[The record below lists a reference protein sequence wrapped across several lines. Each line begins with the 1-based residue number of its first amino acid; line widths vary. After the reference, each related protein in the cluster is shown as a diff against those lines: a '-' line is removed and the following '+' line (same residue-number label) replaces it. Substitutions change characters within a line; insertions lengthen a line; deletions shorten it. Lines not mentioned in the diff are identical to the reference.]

1 MPRKRNPR
9 RGSMQFWPRKRAKDI
24 VARVRTWPSAKDTK
38 LLGFAGY
45 KVGMTHLIIT
55 DNKPT
60 SLTKNEDI
68 QMPVTILECPPIKIA
83 AIMSY
88 TKDAYGLHCVG
99 QINAEKLDKEVAR
112 KISLPKKT
120 KPSEPKTKNVTEVRV
135 LAYTQP
141 KLTKI
146 GKKKPELFEL
156 GIGGTNAEEKLKYA
170 RELLGKEVKLSDVFA
185 AGQVVDSISI
195 TKGKGFQ
202 GPVKRFGVMLRHHKS
217 EKTIRGP
224 GSLGPWHGDRQYRV
238 PKAGQMGFHQRIE
251 YNKQIIN
258 INDDVSK
265 INAKGGF
272 IRYGEIKNQYMLIK
286 GSLGG
291 ASKRMVTLTVP
302 RRHIA
307 KLPKEPPAIVYMS
320 KSSQQ

>member
-1 MPRKRNPR
+1 MLKNDLLLRTIKGEDVERTPVWLMRQA
-9 RGSMQFWPRKRAKDI
+9 G
-24 VARVRTWPSAKDTK
+24 RVLPE
-38 LLGFAGY
+38 Y
-45 KVGMTHLIIT
+45 
-55 DNKPT
+55 
-60 SLTKNEDI
+60 
-68 QMPVTILECPPIKIA
+68 
-83 AIMSY
+83 
-88 TKDAYGLHCVG
+88 
-99 QINAEKLDKEVAR
+99 R
-112 KISLPKKT
+112 KIRDSLKGFK
-120 KPSEPKTKNVTEVRV
+120 ELVQN
-135 LAYTQP
+135 
-141 KLTKI
+141 
-146 GKKKPELFEL
+146 PEL
-156 GIGGTNAEEKLKYA
+156 AC
-170 RELLGKEVKLSDVFA
+170 EVTL
-185 AGQVVDSISI
+185 Q
-195 TKGKGFQ
+195 
-202 GPVKRFGVMLRHHKS
+202 PVKRFGVMLRHHKS

-224 GSLGPWHGDRQYRV
+224 GSLGPWHGHRQYRV

-291 ASKRMVTLTVP
+291 TSKRIITLTVP